1 MDKVY
6 TGTSKRIFF
15 WAKLL
20 LLDKRRKS
28 KAYMDKVELEHSN
41 IRVDSL
47 CWMSIS
53 HSLRFRGSINHLL
66 QQDFFPLLVT
76 TAAEV
81 KLPPTHPIRLALAL
95 NFSVFYYEIM
105 NSLTRKGFRDC
116 LVTNSVVHMSTC
128 VQMSISLKFLL
139 WSSLALLLL
148 QTGFGE
154 KCDSRSSEPTV
165 RQTQVK
171 LGEGKKFRVEVMNK
185 CPMCPIINLRLKCQ
199 GFPQSLVDPTLLR
212 VLSSSA
218 GNCVVNDGLPL
229 SPMETLSFNYSSSYQ
244 FALSPLSW
252 SFQCE

>member
-1 MDKVY
+1 
-6 TGTSKRIFF
+6 
-15 WAKLL
+15 
-20 LLDKRRKS
+20 
-28 KAYMDKVELEHSN
+28 MDKVELEHSN

-53 HSLRFRGSINHLL
+53 HSLYFRGSINHLL
-66 QQDFFPLLVT
+66 QQDIVT

-105 NSLTRKGFRDC
+105 NSLARKGFRDC
-116 LVTNSVVHMSTC
+116 LVTKYLRRLFCSSYVSTC

-154 KCDSRSSEPTV
+154 KCDSKSSEPTV

-229 SPMETLSFNYSSSYQ
+229 SPMETLSFNYSSSNQ

>member
-1 MDKVY
+1 
-6 TGTSKRIFF
+6 
-15 WAKLL
+15 
-20 LLDKRRKS
+20 
-28 KAYMDKVELEHSN
+28 MDKVELEHSN

-53 HSLRFRGSINHLL
+53 HSLYFRGSINHLL
-66 QQDFFPLLVT
+66 QQYIVT

-105 NSLTRKGFRDC
+105 NSLTRKGF
-116 LVTNSVVHMSTC
+116 
-128 VQMSISLKFLL
+128 
-139 WSSLALLLL
+139 
-148 QTGFGE
+148 GE
-154 KCDSRSSEPTV
+154 KCDSKSSEPTV

-229 SPMETLSFNYSSSYQ
+229 SPMETLSFNYSSSNQ